1 MEKGIVKKYSGDSET
16 KFLKTLTE
24 IQEIKDSLLKIPEF
38 GRLAEAQFQQKQY
51 ELWLSLSD
59 EDKIAHTMT

>member
-1 MEKGIVKKYSGDSET
+1 MEKGIVKKYSGDSDT
-16 KFLKTLTE
+16 LKTLTE

-51 ELWLSLSD
+51 ELWLALSD